1 MTKCASCGR
10 QLSIFNEFKRSNTIY
25 CKECVDTINDL
36 NEYPNQTQL
45 PKQDEPLNC
54 AFQRRFNNPHRVQ
67 CALTRIGGGGV
78 IARTLANYEPCLIDI
93 CPMYQ
98 AWKNKE

>member
-1 MTKCASCGR
+1 
-10 QLSIFNEFKRSNTIY
+10 
-25 CKECVDTINDL
+25 
-36 NEYPNQTQL
+36 
-45 PKQDEPLNC
+45 
-54 AFQRRFNNPHRVQ
+54 VQ